1 MCRFASL
8 LLLSWAL
15 LWTRMGYPP
24 GGHGWMGGWAGSG
37 NRECSKVK
45 KTRCIIPTPVT
56 AMEWV
61 RLFFRLLYLFHL
73 PKLPLSLPP
82 SLYYYIMYT
91 TYYETAL
98 SPNIST

>member
-8 LLLSWAL
+8 SFSL
-15 LWTRMGYPP
+15 GPFFEQ
-24 GGHGWMGGWAGSG
+24 GWAIRPVDMDGWVGGLGG

-61 RLFFRLLYLFHL
+61 CLFFRLLYLFHCQL
-73 PKLPLSLPP
+73 CLKVVVS
-82 SLYYYIMYT
+82 
-91 TYYETAL
+91 
-98 SPNIST
+98 